1 MVSILIPEDPQIEE
15 SYDLNFTDK
24 EFEEL
29 MEISTD
35 LPALRQPMR
44 RKADPRLTDEIPY

>member
-1 MVSILIPEDPQIEE
+1 MVSLLDDDIQIEE
-15 SYDLNFTDK
+15 TYDPNFTDR

-44 RKADPRLTDEIPY
+44 RKADPRLTDDIPY